1 MNKFSK
7 IVANELKYY
16 VYLYLHP
23 TTREVFYVGKGK
35 GDRVFNHLHEE
46 SESEKV
52 RLIQELKSVGL
63 NPEIEILIHG
73 IEDELTALRIEAA
86 VIDLLGVHKLTNQ
99 QSGWKSATYGR
110 MTIQQLIATY
120 AKVPTS
126 IEEPCV
132 LIRISQLFRYSMSE
146 IELYD
151 YTRGYWKLNRERAA
165 AAQYAFAVYEGII
178 QEVYSILQ
186 WVEAGSTLNTRT
198 DHYPVHGRF
207 EFVGNL
213 APNEIRNKYKYKSVE
228 HFFQK
233 GNINPILYVNC

>member
-1 MNKFSK
+1 MNKFPK

-23 TTREVFYVGKGK
+23 ISREVFYVGKGK

-63 NPEIEILIHG
+63 HPEIEILIHG

-99 QSGWKSATYGR
+99 QSGWKSATYGK
-110 MTIQQLIATY
+110 MTIPQIIATY
-120 AKVPTS
+120 AK
-126 IEEPCV
+126 EPITIVDSSV

-146 IELYD
+146 IEIYD
-151 YTRGYWKLNRERAA
+151 YTRGYWKINIERAA
-165 AAQYAFAVYEGII
+165 AAKYAFAVYEGII
-178 QEVYSILQ
+178 QEVYTIMQ

-198 DHYPVHGRF
+198 DQYPVHGRY
-207 EFVGNL
+207 EFIGNL
-213 APNEIRNKYKYKSVE
+213 APSEIRTKFKYKSVE
-228 HFFQK
+228 QYFQK